1 MQTRRALNLQL
12 ALALLP
18 LPAAVLAQGKAAPTE
33 ASLREAIAHYVA
45 TWNRHDVQAWSA
57 LFTEDIWYTEADD
70 YYQRMKGRPAVINFF
85 GDMVKTSDLKWDITR
100 VKMMPN
106 GTATV
111 VMRHFALILPK
122 KGDKYASTFESTPSV
137 SRWRIEGDRW
147 RMFYFTSLKG
157 AALAEMKKDGV
168 E

>member
-1 MQTRRALNLQL
+1 MHTRRAVNLL
-12 ALALLP
+12 VAVALLLVPAGALAQ
-18 LPAAVLAQGKAAPTE
+18 AKAAPTE

-57 LFTEDIWYTEADD
+57 LLTDDIWYTEAED

-85 GDMVKTSDLKWDITR
+85 GDIVKSSDLKWDITR
-100 VKMMPN
+100 VKVLPD

-122 KGDKYASTFESTPSV
+122 KGDKYASTFESTPSL
-137 SRWRIEGDRW
+137 SRWRIEGERW
-147 RMFYFTSLKG
+147 RMYYFTSHKG
-157 AALAEMKKDGV
+157 RALAEMKKDGV
-168 E
+168 D

>member
-1 MQTRRALNLQL
+1 MPTRRAVNLV
-12 ALALLP
+12 AIALL
-18 LPAAVLAQGKAAPTE
+18 LMQAGVHAQGKAAPTE

-57 LFTEDIWYTEADD
+57 LLTDDIWYTEADD
-70 YYQRMKGRPAVINFF
+70 YYGRMKGRPAVINFF
-85 GDMVKTSDLKWDITR
+85 GDIVKTSDLKWDITR
-100 VKMMPN
+100 VKMMPD

-111 VMRHFALILPK
+111 VLRHFALILPK
-122 KGDKYASTFESTPSV
+122 KGDKYASSFESTPSV
-137 SRWRIEGDRW
+137 SRWRIEGERW

-168 E
+168 D

>member
-1 MQTRRALNLQL
+1 MHTRRAVNMLV
-12 ALALLP
+12 AVALL
-18 LPAAVLAQGKAAPTE
+18 LVQAGVHAQGKAAPTE

-57 LFTEDIWYTEADD
+57 LLTDDIWYTEADD

-100 VKMMPN
+100 LKMMPN

-168 E
+168 D

>member
-1 MQTRRALNLQL
+1 MHTRRAVNMLV
-12 ALALLP
+12 AVALL
-18 LPAAVLAQGKAAPTE
+18 LVQAGVHAQGKAAPTE

-57 LFTEDIWYTEADD
+57 LLTDDIWYTEADD
-70 YYQRMKGRPAVINFF
+70 YYQRMKAAQRSSTSSATWSRPRPRAGHHAPEDDAQWHGDGGHAHFGSPAQEGRQVRQHLRKHA
-85 GDMVKTSDLKWDITR
+85 
-100 VKMMPN
+100 
-106 GTATV
+106 
-111 VMRHFALILPK
+111 
-122 KGDKYASTFESTPSV
+122 SV

-168 E
+168 D